1 MNDDRTLERAA
12 RSWLDAGPTEA
23 PDHAV
28 EAALHRI
35 QTTQQ
40 ERDVRVPWRV
50 RSMYTPARLAVA
62 AIAIAVVAVGGAF
75 ILRPGNSPV
84 VGTPSTSGRP
94 STSATPSLTSVGSF
108 PARTIPPLP
117 TATPRIA
124 GTTALLENMA
134 MQPNVTYSTL
144 RFLPALTL
152 QGAAGFT
159 LGLEH
164 PDSLW
169 FALDANASPYD
180 PTPQVEIVVPS
191 GVMGGRFPDATV
203 QPLPTD
209 LIAWLRAREDMTVGP
224 AHAITIGG
232 AHGSYVDGQLKADAG
247 VDRFG
252 YEDVICVASSPDCE
266 TYRYAVGMGLDRPF
280 RVIVLDVHG
289 QTVVIGLN
297 TAGPAADFS
306 VFDGLLN
313 GLAWQPSP

>member
-12 RSWLDAGPTEA
+12 RSWLEAGPTEA

-28 EAALHRI
+28 ETALLRI
-35 QTTQQ
+35 QTTHQ
-40 ERDVRVPWRV
+40 ERDIRVPWRV
-50 RSMYTPARLAVA
+50 RPMSTTARLAAA

-75 ILRPGNSPV
+75 ILKPGTSPG
-84 VGTPSTSGRP
+84 VGTPPTSAAP
-94 STSATPSLTSVGSF
+94 STATPSSTSVASI

-152 QGAAGFT
+152 QGVAGFF
-159 LGLEH
+159 LGPEH

-169 FALDANASPYD
+169 FARDANASPYD
-180 PTPQVEIVVPS
+180 PTTQVEIVVPS
-191 GVMGGRFPDATV
+191 GVMEGRYPDATV

-209 LIAWLRAREDMTVGP
+209 LIAWLRTREDMTVGP

-289 QTVVIGLN
+289 QTVVISLN

-306 VFDGLLN
+306 VFDDLLN
-313 GLAWQPSP
+313 GLEWQPSP